1 MDRRNPISDDRLPG
15 ASEAF
20 TQAIFDGAD
29 AIRRYERKRLRRR
42 AFALAAAALMLVCAG
57 LGAALVTL
65 NAPRPDTVV
74 AARPSLTTAPT
85 DAPAPE
91 AEEAPEDDGNALA
104 SADTGLTALTDDGRA
119 LEFSPTGLVVLT
131 DTGPFVPG
139 EWVVLTKDDGG
150 LDYGLHVPFFEQAS
164 ADARAVGTVVGMQVK
179 YLGDAEDGFAKVQL
193 AGIDG
198 YVYASCLRRPP
209 VAAAW
214 DPNDGL
220 AVAEATLY
228 ITNSSGKVVTQL
240 IEDSDHALSCYA
252 LRKLLDTATPADGA
266 YPDAP
271 MGALLVVCMRNPD
284 TVEYRESGVEKYD
297 RVVRFA
303 LPCDGTPVLQAE
315 GGGRYT
321 VSEPDWRLFWDIFV
335 QLEAEKWEP

>member
-1 MDRRNPISDDRLPG
+1 MDRRNPITDDRLPG

-29 AIRRYERKRLRRR
+29 AIRRYERGRARRR
-42 AFALAAAALMLVCAG
+42 IAALTVAALLLIGVG

-65 NAPRPDTVV
+65 NAPKPDTVV
-74 AARPSLTTAPT
+74 AARPSLTAAPT
-85 DAPAPE
+85 DTPTPE
-91 AEEAPEDDGNALA
+91 EYD
-104 SADTGLTALTDDGRA
+104 RVY
-119 LEFSPTGLVVLT
+119 EFDPTGLEVLT
-131 DTGPFVPG
+131 DAGPFAPG
-139 EWVVLTKDDGG
+139 EWVVLTNADGA
-150 LDYGLHVPFFEQAS
+150 LDYGLHVPFREQPV
-164 ADARAVGTVVGMQVK
+164 ADARTVDTVVGMQVR
-179 YLGDAEDGFAKVQL
+179 YLGDAEDGFANIRF

-198 YVYASCLRRPP
+198 YVEANCLRRPP
-209 VAAAW
+209 KAAAW
-214 DPNDGL
+214 DTEDGL
-220 AVAEATLY
+220 TVAEATLY
-228 ITNSSGKVVTQL
+228 ITNSSGKAVTQL

-252 LRKLLDTATPADGA
+252 LRKLLDSATLADSA

-271 MGALLVVCMRNPD
+271 MGALLVVCLRNPD

-315 GGGRYT
+315 DGGRYT

-335 QLEAEKWEP
+335 QIEAEKWEP